1 MNFSY
6 IYLLLEI
13 FYSPWGPKG
22 PHVEVLLLLVNE
34 ARFRILV
41 LSDLSTIILLS
52 FRDMRLVVV
61 VLVIVR
67 LVNELLEVDLV
78 SEQSAN
84 TTKAL
89 HELSTFR

>member
-1 MNFSY
+1 MRT
-6 IYLLLEI
+6 
-13 FYSPWGPKG
+13 KG

-52 FRDMRLVVV
+52 IRDMRLVVV

-78 SEQSAN
+78 SEQSTN
-84 TTKAL
+84 TTEAL